1 MHPSAPNTPPN
12 FHPTYR
18 PDIDGMRALAI
29 LAVVI
34 YHAFPGK
41 LSGGFIGVDVFFVIS
56 GYLISSV
63 IYKSLEKGAF
73 SFTDFYARRVRRL
86 FPALILV
93 LACCYAFGAF
103 ALLNDEF
110 AQLAKHTAF
119 SAVFLQNFALWG
131 EAGYFDI
138 ASNLKPLMHLWSLAI
153 EEQFYLLFPLLIWG
167 AWRLGLNL
175 FSVVLA
181 GALISFGMNML
192 TIQDDPAGAFFMP
205 HTRFWELLAGALL
218 AYLQS
223 FWRRQ
228 PGSGLGA
235 GLKSLLLP
243 PLRTG
248 GSVSVTARPLRDNL
262 FSVLGLALLLACT
275 VKLDA
280 ATQAFPGWRALLPVG
295 AAVLI
300 IMAGPHAWLNRH
312 LLGSKPMLFIGAISY
327 PLYLWH
333 WPLLAFS
340 RIVDEMPPSQRN
352 MAVLLSFVLAWLTYR
367 LVERPIR
374 FGPKRRYTTALLCG
388 LLAAIAY
395 LGWQPTEL
403 GRAGVLK
410 ADYRNSINRFEY
422 AYKQDCA
429 AIAGSV
435 TGDDWCNAGN
445 AGQSA
450 PNTLLVGDSFSNA
463 DAEILAAYAR
473 QAPDAGLLFKQA
485 GRGGCPVLI
494 GYGDA
499 ACQAF
504 TASVQRYIERTPD
517 IDTIIL
523 AGHWPAYVDRQ
534 EAGRTTTA
542 DQFFQALE
550 STIAYYQRLNKRV
563 IVMLSTPTGSR
574 PRSCLERPISMSK
587 KRLCDLPQPFAMEND
602 GAYRARMLPL
612 LAAKGVAVF
621 DPMPALCDGQICKTI
636 DGDRILYVDINHLS
650 LYGGQYVA
658 QKQAATLDAL
668 LRKK

>member
-1 MHPSAPNTPPN
+1 M
-12 FHPTYR
+12 
-18 PDIDGMRALAI
+18 
-29 LAVVI
+29 
-34 YHAFPGK
+34 
-41 LSGGFIGVDVFFVIS
+41 
-56 GYLISSV
+56 
-63 IYKSLEKGAF
+63 
-73 SFTDFYARRVRRL
+73 
-86 FPALILV
+86 
-93 LACCYAFGAF
+93 
-103 ALLNDEF
+103 
-110 AQLAKHTAF
+110 
-119 SAVFLQNFALWG
+119 
-131 EAGYFDI
+131 
-138 ASNLKPLMHLWSLAI
+138 
-153 EEQFYLLFPLLIWG
+153 
-167 AWRLGLNL
+167 
-175 FSVVLA
+175 
-181 GALISFGMNML
+181 
-192 TIQDDPAGAFFMP
+192 
-205 HTRFWELLAGALL
+205 
-218 AYLQS
+218 
-223 FWRRQ
+223 
-228 PGSGLGA
+228 
-235 GLKSLLLP
+235 
-243 PLRTG
+243 
-248 GSVSVTARPLRDNL
+248 
-262 FSVLGLALLLACT
+262 
-275 VKLDA
+275 
-280 ATQAFPGWRALLPVG
+280 
-295 AAVLI
+295 
-300 IMAGPHAWLNRH
+300 
-312 LLGSKPMLFIGAISY
+312 
-327 PLYLWH
+327 
-333 WPLLAFS
+333 
-340 RIVDEMPPSQRN
+340 
-352 MAVLLSFVLAWLTYR
+352 
-367 LVERPIR
+367 
-374 FGPKRRYTTALLCG
+374 
-388 LLAAIAY
+388 
-395 LGWQPTEL
+395 
-403 GRAGVLK
+403 
-410 ADYRNSINRFEY
+410 
-422 AYKQDCA
+422 
-429 AIAGSV
+429 

-463 DAEILAAYAR
+463 NAEILAAYAR